1 MSYVDMYDSYIY
13 IYTCGFV
20 HVSSSNQA
28 EVWNLLLDRPY
39 SDGGGEF
46 SGRVAK
52 QGAKFKE
59 MAIDLF
65 DDDAAADDDDD
76 DDDDEDENCDL

>member
-1 MSYVDMYDSYIY
+1 MYMYMYMYMY
-13 IYTCGFV
+13 IYTFGFI

-65 DDDAAADDDDD
+65 DDDDDDDNDDD
-76 DDDDEDENCDL
+76 DDDDENCDL